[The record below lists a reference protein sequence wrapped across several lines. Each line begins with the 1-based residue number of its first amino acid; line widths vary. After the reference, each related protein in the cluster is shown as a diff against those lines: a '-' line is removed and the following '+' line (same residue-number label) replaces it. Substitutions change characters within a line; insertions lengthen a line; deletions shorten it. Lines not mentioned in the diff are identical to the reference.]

1 MKGSSTLALKDSE
14 RNKALFTFR
23 IECSNL
29 VSDVELEELLRLS
42 GVTKDGTTVPT
53 VSELK
58 SADGTEAA
66 KKIKIQG
73 TEKFF
78 KTAEALDKS
87 ELVRFKLKNT
97 YANEVGQ
104 KIKEAVQP
112 VVDAINNNGS
122 SLADKYNNLTSSISQ
137 YFDYNLDGDNA
148 WHYLATN
155 QMREG
160 EDTNTKELASLLDE
174 AIKAGENCYAINQDS
189 GVNEWLEAA
198 KGFRTAYQ
206 AASDNK
212 GKLTNLGIGLNR
224 AFMACAKSIVLL
236 GEAKGYTEDN
246 FTANNSWYSYLKN
259 TSSRNIDLWSGDA
272 SGCSIYICH
281 DMYGMVESTGI
292 VQQGIDKG
300 LFGDATADL
309 ALDNPPLTEVEEGLQ
324 TADTFKVYQISGG
337 SQSQLYLENDE
348 KNNKKILTFEIP
360 LDLPECKS
368 VTENGE
374 TTNKKIT
381 SFMVYEEYKNA
392 ILENGYLASR

>member
-1 MKGSSTLALKDSE
+1 MTGTATLTLKNSE
-14 RNKALFTFR
+14 CNKALFTFK
-23 IECSNL
+23 IECSEL
-29 VSDVELEELLRLS
+29 VSDVELEELLKLS
-42 GVTKDGTTVPT
+42 GVTRDGATVPI

-58 SADGTEAA
+58 SADGTEAT

-78 KTAEALDKS
+78 KAAEAADKS

-97 YANEVGQ
+97 YANEVG
-104 KIKEAVQP
+104 KAIKEAVQP

-122 SLADKYNNLTSSISQ
+122 SLVKKYLLMDLHASDKS
-137 YFDYNLDGDNA
+137 DEA
-148 WHYLATN
+148 WKYLATDGGDN
-155 QMREG
+155 I
-160 EDTNTKELASLLDE
+160 TELANLLDT
-174 AIKAGENCYAINQDS
+174 AIKAGETCYAINQDS
-189 GVNEWLEAA
+189 GVNEWLNAA
-198 KGFRTAYQ
+198 KGFKTEYSK
-206 AASDNK
+206 ASNNK
-212 GKLTNLGIGLNR
+212 GKLPNLGIGLNR

-236 GEAKGYTEDN
+236 GKAKNYTEDN
-246 FTANNSWYSYLKN
+246 FTANSSWYSYLN
-259 TSSRNIDLWSGDA
+259 HNSSRKIDSWSTIVYW
-272 SGCSIYICH
+272 CCVYIYQ
-281 DMYGMVESTGI
+281 DMKGIVESTGI

-309 ALDNPPLTEVEEGLQ
+309 ALDNSPLTDAEEGLQ
-324 TADTFKVYQISGG
+324 TADTFKVYQITGG

-374 TTNKKIT
+374 TETKKIT